1 MTAAANPPR
10 RLRVVLTIDLE
21 HDCPPYLSG
30 YRGMEEGAPR
40 FLDLLR
46 REGVPATCFATGDV
60 ARRYPALIREL
71 AAAGHE
77 LGCHGDTHRR
87 FGGMTATEATAEI
100 ETATA
105 TLRALAPVTSFRAPN
120 LDFPFGFLPLLA
132 ERGYTVDSSLAAYK
146 VHKGHPRRPLLAGGL
161 LRVPVATTPS
171 AIRLPRLPRQFILR
185 QQRDP
190 VVLFFHPWEFVDLTR
205 AAIPLDCRFR
215 TGPAALTTLG
225 AAIAFLRQ
233 RGAEFTTLRALH
245 NSFTSFGAA

>member
-1 MTAAANPPR
+1 MTTMANPPR
-10 RLRVVLTIDLE
+10 PLRVVLTIDLE

-46 REGVPATCFATGDV
+46 REGVSATCFATGDV

-87 FGGMTATEATAEI
+87 FGGMNAAEAAAEI
-100 ETATA
+100 EAATE

-120 LDFPFGFLPLLA
+120 LDFPAPFLPLLA
-132 ERGYTVDSSLAAYK
+132 ARGYSVDSSLAAYK
-146 VHKGHPRRPLLAGGL
+146 IHKGHPSRPLLAGGL

-171 AIRLPRLPRQFILR
+171 AIRLPRLLRQFILW

-190 VVLFFHPWEFVDLTR
+190 IVLFFHPWEFVDFTR

-215 TGPAALTTLG
+215 TGPPALTTLS
-225 AAIAFLRQ
+225 AAIGFLRR
-233 RGAEFTTLRALH
+233 RGAEFTTLRELH
-245 NSFTSFGAA
+245 TSVAYAGLA